1 MAQNKGA
8 NVRYRAI
15 DKCLSA
21 KHGRYSWEDLQR
33 ACEDALYRA
42 FSERISVSRRQIFND
57 LNFMESEA
65 GFRALIKRTKD
76 GKRTYYT
83 YEDPNFSIANMP
95 LSYEELDQ
103 LKETVLLL
111 NRFKGLPQFE
121 WMEELQSKLADKLH
135 LNGTQ
140 ESVIGF
146 EQNMDLK
153 GLENIT
159 PLFDAIVNKQVLN
172 IRYKSFKKNK
182 PITCEIHPYYLKQY
196 NNRWFLFGW
205 NTEFN
210 AITNFALDRIEA
222 VSPMLGEYKPK
233 PEELDFD
240 EYFEDIVGV
249 TIPKDKRIEHIVMRV
264 APDRYPYIKNKPLHP
279 SQHNYDKEYRISIDV
294 IPNNELIALLL
305 SFGSQLEVLEPQSV
319 RNMMRDHVKTLNK
332 FYR

>member
-21 KHGRYSWEDLQR
+21 KHGRYSWEDLRR

-65 GFRALIKRTKD
+65 GFRALIKRSKD

-111 NRFKGLPQFE
+111 SRFKGLPQFE

-146 EQNMDLK
+146 
-153 GLENIT
+153 
-159 PLFDAIVNKQVLN
+159 
-172 IRYKSFKKNK
+172 
-182 PITCEIHPYYLKQY
+182 
-196 NNRWFLFGW
+196 
-205 NTEFN
+205 
-210 AITNFALDRIEA
+210 
-222 VSPMLGEYKPK
+222 
-233 PEELDFD
+233 
-240 EYFEDIVGV
+240 
-249 TIPKDKRIEHIVMRV
+249 
-264 APDRYPYIKNKPLHP
+264 
-279 SQHNYDKEYRISIDV
+279 
-294 IPNNELIALLL
+294 
-305 SFGSQLEVLEPQSV
+305 
-319 RNMMRDHVKTLNK
+319 
-332 FYR
+332 

>member
-103 LKETVLLL
+103 LKETILLL

-159 PLFDAIVNKQVLN
+159 PLFDAIVNKQVLSVISPSRRTN
-172 IRYKSFKKNK
+172 RLRARYTRITSSSTTTDGSCSVGIRSSTLL
-182 PITCEIHPYYLKQY
+182 PILPLTALKLY
-196 NNRWFLFGW
+196 RLCWVSTSRNRKDWISMSISK
-205 NTEFN
+205 TSS
-210 AITNFALDRIEA
+210 
-222 VSPMLGEYKPK
+222 VSPSP
-233 PEELDFD
+233 
-240 EYFEDIVGV
+240 
-249 TIPKDKRIEHIVMRV
+249 RINV
-264 APDRYPYIKNKPLHP
+264 
-279 SQHNYDKEYRISIDV
+279 SSISLCASRPTAI
-294 IPNNELIALLL
+294 LI
-305 SFGSQLEVLEPQSV
+305 
-319 RNMMRDHVKTLNK
+319 
-332 FYR
+332 